1 MLAAAGPPAG
11 TSLHGVTE
19 RAGSDGDDEVLPEQ
33 TADDTDAGWGEHPDE
48 AADDADDDERL
59 TREKP
64 PHW

>member
-19 RAGSDGDDEVLPEQ
+19 RAGSDGDEVLPEQ

-48 AADDADDDERL
+48 ADGADDDERL